1 MMSTA
6 SNVSQVG
13 LAGPGISSTVMV
25 NNFVNGSSGTCS
37 NISQVN
43 AIDKKMFEK
52 YYYIKAA
59 WSYYIFIPFR
69 FFFNDRYVNLAVNLE
84 WNEK

>member
-52 YYYIKAA
+52 
-59 WSYYIFIPFR
+59 
-69 FFFNDRYVNLAVNLE
+69 
-84 WNEK
+84 